1 MFKQISALLV
11 VIAGFIFFIMMQNYQ
26 PSNKKIVAI
35 AVIEQNG
42 KVLIAKRAQENNA
55 VAKWAFPG
63 GKLEQ
68 GEDLHTC
75 LQRELREELGIDAKI
90 GDYLCTNNFYRDK
103 TYFEIHAFSVTIFKG
118 QISLNEEHTEFA
130 WVSPVELSNYDM
142 LEFNEPVIKLLQTTY
157 I

>member
-1 MFKQISALLV
+1 MFKQISTLLIV
-11 VIAGFIFFIMMQNYQ
+11 VTGFIFFIIMQNYQ
-26 PSNKKIVAI
+26 PSNKKIVVI

-42 KVLIAKRAQENNA
+42 KVLIAKRAQENHA
-55 VAKWAFPG
+55 MAKWAFPG

-68 GEDLHTC
+68 GENLHTC

-103 TYFEIHAFSVTIFKG
+103 TYFEIHTFSVINFKG
-118 QISLNEEHTEFA
+118 QIALNDEHTEFA
-130 WVSPVELSNYDM
+130 WVKPAELSNYDM
-142 LEFNEPVIKLLQTTY
+142 LTFNDPVIKLLQINY